1 MSITT
6 PSSGRAAAVPMA
18 NPFSGL
24 TVGNDTWLTPRN
36 IIQALGPF
44 DLDPA
49 TPPNMPWPTATMM
62 LTPQDDGLSVEWPK
76 AKFTFHNPPYGRGIE
91 AWLEKAAKHGNGI
104 TLVFARTE
112 TAGFQEFVWKH
123 PNTTGLFF
131 ISGRLKFC
139 RIDGTEAGSAGA
151 PSVLVAYGAEAR
163 RRLERAA
170 ALGLIHGVLVDP
182 PKASVA
188 TVRLAKAA

>member
-1 MSITT
+1 MSSTS
-6 PSSGRAAAVPMA
+6 PSGGAAAATPMV

-24 TVGNDTWLTPRN
+24 TVGNDTWLTPRY

-49 TPPNMPWPTATMM
+49 TPPNMPWPTATLM
-62 LTPQDDGLSVEWPK
+62 LTPQDDGLAVEWPK
-76 AKFTFHNPPYGRGIE
+76 AKFTFHNPPYGRGTE
-91 AWLEKAAKHGNGI
+91 LWLEKAAKHGNGI
-104 TLVFARTE
+104 TLIFARTE

-139 RIDGTEAGSAGA
+139 RIDGTVAGSAGA

-163 RRLERAA
+163 RRLERMAA
-170 ALGLIHGVLVDP
+170 SGVIEGVLVDP
-182 PKASVA
+182 PRFGAA
-188 TVRLAKAA
+188 NGAALKAA